1 MSDVRSADGT
11 LIAFETVGTGP
22 AVILVDGAMCYRD
35 AGPMRAVARL
45 LAPHH
50 TVVLYDRRGRG
61 ASGDA
66 DRFSV
71 QCEIDDVNALIGA
84 IGGSAALFGMSS
96 GGAVA
101 CLAAAALGSAVTR
114 LAVFEPPYMPES
126 ARPAAAAYTEELT
139 AALAQGDAD
148 RAVSAFL
155 TRTGAP
161 KDAIERTRQSPAW
174 PGMTQIAKTLAYD
187 DAAMGDSSIP
197 AAAATI
203 GVPTLALAGGDSPDF
218 MRWGARQLAEAIPGA
233 AYDVLDD
240 QGHDVDPAVLA
251 ARLSSFLLGNAQRF
265 T

>member
-101 CLAAAALGSAVTR
+101 CLAAAALGSAVTK

-126 ARPAAAAYTEELT
+126 ARPAAAAYTEELS

-148 RAVSAFL
+148 GAVSESL
-155 TRTGAP
+155 RGTGAP
-161 KDAIERTRQSPAW
+161 KEATARVRQSLAW
-174 PGMTQIAKTLAYD
+174 SGMSHITGTLAYVV
-187 DAAMGDSSIP
+187 AAMGDSAAPAPATTIGP
-197 AAAATI
+197 AAL
-203 GVPTLALAGGDSPDF
+203 GQGGGDAPHD
-218 MRWGARQLAEAIPGA
+218 MTWGARQLPE
-233 AYDVLDD
+233 
-240 QGHDVDPAVLA
+240 
-251 ARLSSFLLGNAQRF
+251 
-265 T
+265 